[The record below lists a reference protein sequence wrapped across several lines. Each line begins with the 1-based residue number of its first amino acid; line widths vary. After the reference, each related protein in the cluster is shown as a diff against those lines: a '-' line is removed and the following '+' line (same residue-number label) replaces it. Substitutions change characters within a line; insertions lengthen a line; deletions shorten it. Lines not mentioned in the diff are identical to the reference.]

1 MVFRLLKSHQFSKDG
16 DFDEHISKQINSR
29 LFKTCTKEI
38 SSIESHT
45 WFFPFQMLTHIL
57 GLHIHLVV
65 SLVVLVKAYGIDYV
79 AQTQKIVHLM
89 AMKRNRLVVIN
100 QTAQV
105 KKQYFKITQTDTLEL
120 LKYF

>member
-1 MVFRLLKSHQFSKDG
+1 
-16 DFDEHISKQINSR
+16 
-29 LFKTCTKEI
+29 
-38 SSIESHT
+38 
-45 WFFPFQMLTHIL
+45 MLTHIL